1 MSTWLTWFLAQTQR
15 AEPWQ
20 GEVPTLYMLIDS
32 VRQPRVEEQLFQLS
46 EDMEIEPLFQG
57 TAFAELNDVSPLW
70 VRLPAGGAVAAKAAQ
85 LCLDNRSGILLTS
98 TADAQSS
105 LAHARRLLQ
114 MRSAEYGLALA
125 RFYDPAFWSALALTV
140 PTPALFGPWET
151 VFTPPANP
159 NDTGWRVWQREEPEH
174 EREQEGLAETGY
186 PLSLQPSTLAAVD
199 ELRWWY
205 WVRALE
211 AETSGALADA
221 RLPQVLANLRMLIEY
236 GIEEGR
242 HLQTLLPHLQQ
253 QLTERPGVMEMLRR
267 DLPAY
272 EKVQRLEGLV

>member
-1 MSTWLTWFLAQTQR
+1 MSTWLTRFLTQTQR

-20 GEVPTLYMLIDS
+20 GEEGTLYMLIDS

-46 EDMEIEPLFQG
+46 EDVEIKPLFQG

-70 VRLPAGGAVAAKAAQ
+70 VHLPAGGAMAAKAAQ

-159 NDTGWRVWQREEPEH
+159 SDSGWRVWQREEQD
-174 EREQEGLAETGY
+174 QEDLADTGY
-186 PLSLQPSTLAAVD
+186 PLSLQASTLAAVD

-211 AETSGALADA
+211 AEASKALADA
-221 RLPQVLANLRMLIEY
+221 QLPLVLSNLCLLIEH

-242 HLQTLLPHLQQ
+242 HLQSLLPHLQQ
-253 QLTERPGVMEMLRR
+253 QLSERPEVMEMLRR
-267 DLPAY
+267 DLPAF
-272 EKVQRLEGLV
+272 EKAQRLEGLV

>member
-1 MSTWLTWFLAQTQR
+1 MSSWLTWFLAQTQCV
-15 AEPWQ
+15 EPWQ
-20 GEVPTLYMLIDS
+20 GGEHHLYMLIDS
-32 VRQPRVEEQLFQLS
+32 VRQPRVEEQLFQLN
-46 EDMEIEPLFQG
+46 EVMDIEPLFQG

-70 VRLPAGGAVAAKAAQ
+70 VRLPGGGAVAAKAAQ

-98 TADAQSS
+98 TADAQSCI
-105 LAHARRLLQ
+105 AHARRLLQ

-140 PTPALFGPWET
+140 PTPALFGPWEA

-159 NDTGWRVWQREEPEH
+159 SDAGWRMWQREDQD
-174 EREQEGLAETGY
+174 QEGLVETAGY

-221 RLPQVLANLRMLIEY
+221 QLPQVLANLRMLIEY

-242 HLQTLLPHLQQ
+242 HLQSLLPHLQQ
-253 QLTERPGVMEMLRR
+253 QLTERSGVMEMLRR

-272 EKVQRLEGLV
+272 EKVQHLEGLV